1 LALAALLAGLTLA
14 FAVVLFFLA
23 VAFTACLL
31 WALACGVNLEGLK
44 PGQAMRPTSWIGAR
58 F

>member
-1 LALAALLAGLTLA
+1 LALEALLAGLTLD
-14 FAVVLFFLA
+14 FTLVLFFLA

-31 WALACGVNLEGLK
+31 WALACGVNLEGLS
-44 PGQAMRPTSWIGAR
+44 PVQAMRPACWIGAR

>member
-1 LALAALLAGLTLA
+1 LALGLAMGLTLA

-31 WALACGVNLEGLK
+31 WALACG
-44 PGQAMRPTSWIGAR
+44 
-58 F
+58 

>member
-1 LALAALLAGLTLA
+1 LALTALLAGLTLA

-31 WALACGVNLEGLK
+31 WALACGVNLDGLT
-44 PGQAMRPTSWIGAR
+44 PGQAMKPSCWIGAR